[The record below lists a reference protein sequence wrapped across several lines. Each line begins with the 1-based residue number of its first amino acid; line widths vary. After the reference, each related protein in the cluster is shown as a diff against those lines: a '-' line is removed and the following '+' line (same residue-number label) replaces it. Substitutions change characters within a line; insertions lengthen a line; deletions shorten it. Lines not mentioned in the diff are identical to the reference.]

1 MRLAFEEG
9 IDLSGLEFLQSSEQ
23 LRVEAVLRSTDYHL
37 LDRYSLAI
45 HLIDARRDE
54 RVAQGDVGV
63 GPGLFVPLHSEVD
76 ISALQPGDY
85 EVHLAL
91 YDWRTGERLPARDMV
106 TGVTGDIHVLH
117 HFRID

>member
-1 MRLAFEEG
+1 MPWLKKAALDSPLRLAFEDDIE
-9 IDLSGLEFLQSSEQ
+9 LSRLEIPPDRAEQ

-63 GPGLFVPLHSEVD
+63 GPGLFVPLYIARST
-76 ISALQPGDY
+76 SARCSRATTKFTWRSMTGGLASACQP
-85 EVHLAL
+85 AT
-91 YDWRTGERLPARDMV
+91 W
-106 TGVTGDIHVLH
+106 
-117 HFRID
+117 